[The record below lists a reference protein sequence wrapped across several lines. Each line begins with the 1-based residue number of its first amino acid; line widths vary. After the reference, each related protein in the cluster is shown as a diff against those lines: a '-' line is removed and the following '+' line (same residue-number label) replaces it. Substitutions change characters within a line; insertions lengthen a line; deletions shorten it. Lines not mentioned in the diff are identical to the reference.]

1 MIAWDKD
8 KQRKQTD
15 RKPVDPVDYASD
27 SFDPVASVDP
37 APVPSAF
44 SFTIFH
50 QHRALDFG
58 IDIMNCESETQLF
71 LMLVV
76 IQLLISVI

>member
-27 SFDPVASVDP
+27 SIDPVASVDP
-37 APVPSAF
+37 APVP
-44 SFTIFH
+44 
-50 QHRALDFG
+50 QG
-58 IDIMNCESETQLF
+58 
-71 LMLVV
+71 
-76 IQLLISVI
+76 LLIYYLSPTLGLGLSSGFGFRDRYY